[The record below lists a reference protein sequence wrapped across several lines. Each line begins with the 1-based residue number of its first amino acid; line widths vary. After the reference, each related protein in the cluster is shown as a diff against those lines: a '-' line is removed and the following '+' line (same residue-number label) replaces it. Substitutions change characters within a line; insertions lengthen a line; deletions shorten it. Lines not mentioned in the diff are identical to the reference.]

1 MQQIKQEIENIY
13 QDYKIF
19 DIKVKKESEELK
31 SKEDIFKKIVSG
43 ENLEDSADDLANFYK
58 DSILKNSQLRMIF
71 EQLMFLIETYIKY
84 NDDLPDEIKDF
95 YNQFLPYKTKKL
107 YTVENEEIVVVDEEV
122 LNSARKQLDNNPL
135 IKMIASSK

>member
-31 SKEDIFKKIVSG
+31 SKEDVFKKIVSG
-43 ENLEDSADDLANFYK
+43 ENLEDSADELVNFYK

-122 LNSARKQLDNNPL
+122 LDSARKQLDNNPL